1 MNIAIVGGERTCSAF
16 IERVKRHEFKDLKP
30 KVVAVSNVAPD
41 SLCMKI
47 AREEGISVTADYH
60 ELLDRDD
67 IDLII
72 ELTGDQQIFYDIL
85 DKKKRTIRAFD
96 HKTAS
101 LFWELIRIA
110 DIQEQTSVK
119 LAKTRSLYDLFLNE
133 LMEEDVMVI
142 GPDYKIIE
150 VNKTMAN
157 KLGLRRSDMV
167 GRYCYEISHHRSTPC
182 GGEEHPCPLIQSLK
196 TGKSNR
202 TTHIHRDNENREIY
216 YAISCY
222 PIYENGQFVA
232 AVEISRDITR
242 DMRIQKMAMQQDK
255 LASIGRLAAGV
266 AHEINNP
273 MTTILTTAM
282 LMQED
287 MDPEDPTYGDLRTIV
302 METLRCRKI
311 VTSLL
316 NFARQTKV
324 TKKEIDMNHLVLECV
339 GLTRKQ
345 AAFKDVVIESHIPED
360 LPKVFAD
367 GDQIQQALI
376 NLILNGIEAT
386 EPGGKI
392 TLTLQ
397 RSQTEGFIE
406 IIVSDNGKGIP
417 EENLDRIFEPFF
429 TTKETGTGL
438 GMAITHGLIEQH
450 GGTIKVVSKVGQGTT
465 FTITLPVHGDPVHA

>member
-1 MNIAIVGGERTCSAF
+1 M
-16 IERVKRHEFKDLKP
+16 P
-30 KVVAVSNVAPD
+30 
-41 SLCMKI
+41 
-47 AREEGISVTADYH
+47 
-60 ELLDRDD
+60 
-67 IDLII
+67 
-72 ELTGDQQIFYDIL
+72 
-85 DKKKRTIRAFD
+85 
-96 HKTAS
+96 
-101 LFWELIRIA
+101 
-110 DIQEQTSVK
+110 
-119 LAKTRSLYDLFLNE
+119 
-133 LMEEDVMVI
+133 
-142 GPDYKIIE
+142 
-150 VNKTMAN
+150 
-157 KLGLRRSDMV
+157 
-167 GRYCYEISHHRSTPC
+167 
-182 GGEEHPCPLIQSLK
+182 
-196 TGKSNR
+196 
-202 TTHIHRDNENREIY
+202 
-216 YAISCY
+216 
-222 PIYENGQFVA
+222 
-232 AVEISRDITR
+232 
-242 DMRIQKMAMQQDK
+242 
-255 LASIGRLAAGV
+255 
-266 AHEINNP
+266 
-273 MTTILTTAM
+273 
-282 LMQED
+282 
-287 MDPEDPTYGDLRTIV
+287 
-302 METLRCRKI
+302 KI

-465 FTITLPVHGDPVHA
+465 FTITLPVHVDPVHA